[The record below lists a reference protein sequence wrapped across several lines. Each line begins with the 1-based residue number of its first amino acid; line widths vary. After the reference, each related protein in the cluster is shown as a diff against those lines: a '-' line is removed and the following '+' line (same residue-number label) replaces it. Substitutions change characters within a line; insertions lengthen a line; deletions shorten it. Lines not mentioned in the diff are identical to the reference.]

1 MRFKKI
7 LFLSCASLLV
17 AGVLTVC
24 LTPLLVAEGLHL
36 WIARTAR
43 QDGLR
48 ITFDKIEAPML
59 RPVIVH
65 KLKIASQADAPFQV
79 TVEAPRVEIHLN
91 FAAIFNQS
99 RGRFLRSLMAEA
111 IGVDIR
117 RNPQP
122 PPAPQ
127 R

>member
-1 MRFKKI
+1 MRFKKF
-7 LFLSCASLLV
+7 LLLSCASLLV
-17 AGVLTVC
+17 AGILTVC
-24 LTPLLVAEGLHL
+24 LTPLLIAGGMHL

-48 ITFDKIEAPML
+48 ITFEKIEAPML

-65 KLKIASQADAPFQV
+65 KLQIASQADASFQV
-79 TVEAPRVEIHLN
+79 TVEAPRVEITLN
-91 FAAIFNQS
+91 FAAIFNRS
-99 RGRFLRSLMAEA
+99 RGRFLRSLMADT

-122 PPAPQ
+122 
-127 R
+127 